1 MQKWNRLAALVLLL
15 GSFALGAAGCLRDV
29 PVISTESTA
38 ETSAPAEITEQPQI
52 LRGTIRDAAMYTLTV
67 ETDNGT
73 TYTFSTDGVVL
84 TAGNT
89 GILLG
94 NPVTVEYTGDL
105 SSGEFTVLSI
115 TVTDGEST
123 TETEPDAAAGRTEQI
138 LAGMTLEEK
147 VAQMILARCPEE
159 GAVETVSRYNPGGY
173 LLFARDFTGKSKAE
187 VIAAIAEYQ
196 AAAKI
201 PLFIGVDEEGGTV
214 NRVSRNPALRAVPFW
229 SPQAL
234 YAAGGFDLI
243 RSDTAEKCDL
253 LQSLGINLNF
263 APVCD
268 VSRNPEDFIYDRS
281 FGRSA
286 AETAEYVR
294 TVVQTMTEAGMGSV
308 LKHFPG
314 YGNNTDTHSGV
325 AYDGRP
331 YETFENE
338 DFLPFQ
344 AGIAAGADMVLVA
357 HNVVA
362 CMDGEKPAS
371 LSETVHN
378 ILRETLGF
386 DGVIIT
392 DDLSMEG
399 VQAFASDTDIGVQ
412 AVLAGNDLLCCTD
425 FEARIAE
432 ILDAVER
439 GTISESRIDDSVL
452 RILNLKIALGI
463 L

>member
-1 MQKWNRLAALVLLL
+1 MIDERMKLLAGQRLVAGFEGYTVPESFQKL
-15 GSFALGAAGCLRDV
+15 
-29 PVISTESTA
+29 
-38 ETSAPAEITEQPQI
+38 
-52 LRGTIRDAAMYTLTV
+52 IRDCKIGNVILFRRNIQSAEQLRELCVFLHCLIRM
-67 ETDNGT
+67 ETG
-73 TYTFSTDGVVL
+73 L
-84 TAGNT
+84 PPM
-89 GILLG
+89 ILL
-94 NPVTVEYTGDL
+94 
-105 SSGEFTVLSI
+105 
-115 TVTDGEST
+115 
-123 TETEPDAAAGRTEQI
+123 
-138 LAGMTLEEK
+138 
-147 VAQMILARCPEE
+147 
-159 GAVETVSRYNPGGY
+159 
-173 LLFARDFTGKSKAE
+173 
-187 VIAAIAEYQ
+187 
-196 AAAKI
+196 
-201 PLFIGVDEEGGTV
+201 DEEGGTV
-214 NRVSRNPALRAVPFW
+214 SRVSRNPALRAVPFW

-234 YAAGGFDLI
+234 YAEGGFDLI

-463 L
+463 LCNIKS